1 MEDEMESVNDNSEI
15 NDIRQSP
22 DFRGIT
28 LSGYKKT
35 EVKKQL
41 IESIKT
47 KKIEQACYWSSEI
60 ICAGHYIELWEIYI
74 HYVCKYIHLGNP
86 KIALYLEKRYTIF
99 KNIMSQG
106 QFLNE
111 LQLRNHPTI
120 RQLFAEITC
129 IVCLSDKKNSIEP
142 VKIKKEEFDITQ
154 ISEKLTAPNVKYIDD
169 VFKPDDPK
177 EFFIPANEFAYNI
190 SNEKRNMLNACYWIE
205 WTIEFENLCKKKKN
219 KSSCESRTFVKVEP
233 KYRNDIIWILWESL
247 LYYSKDKDKFV
258 IQLVDSLFNLFCIK
272 YTTASCKKRRYL
284 LYFAVSLLTETVRKD
299 IELVS
304 DKNIIATVVKKINS
318 VYKQI
323 KKNEHSPNTDYLF
336 ANVDKENSFA
346 KSMKQMELV
355 NSMDSQN
362 RNKI

>member
-86 KIALYLEKRYTIF
+86 KIALYLENRYTIF
-99 KNIMSQG
+99 KNIMAQG

-129 IVCLSDKKNSIEP
+129 TVCLSDKKNSIEP

>member
-86 KIALYLEKRYTIF
+86 KIALYLENRYTIF

-129 IVCLSDKKNSIEP
+129 TVCLSDKKNSIEP

>member
-1 MEDEMESVNDNSEI
+1 MESVNDNSEI

-86 KIALYLEKRYTIF
+86 KIALYLENRYTIF

-129 IVCLSDKKNSIEP
+129 TVCLSDKKNSIEP